1 MEAFNFE
8 SGKAKGVEVLFFE
21 EAEVQKMRG
30 TTPIFAAMGSLSV
43 LYFKDYNR
51 FVLQLNDWRYPLLRR
66 LNISGSENSFVL
78 PGNNATFNLRILSN
92 ASQETLKNFETIL
105 MNNSRFGGK
114 TLEAS
119 PEDKLARKTPKET
132 ATTDKVAET
141 AKNIVEAIK
150 SKTSAKTSS
159 KKRSNLKDIK
169 NKDFQKDA
177 SSSFSKDFFESYR
190 KITNKFLSKRRENPN
205 MTHTVEFTDL
215 VKTSDSKVPTHFIYK
230 SELEEAIISNKEI
243 VLTN

>member
-21 EAEVQKMRG
+21 EAEIQKMRG
-30 TTPIFAAMGSLSV
+30 TTPVFAAMGSLSV

-78 PGNNATFNLRILSN
+78 PGNNSTFNLRILSN
-92 ASQETLKNFETIL
+92 ATQETLKNFETIL

-114 TLEAS
+114 TLETS
-119 PEDKLARKTPKET
+119 PDDKLARKTPKEAT
-132 ATTDKVAET
+132 ATDKVAET

-150 SKTSAKTSS
+150 AKTAKSS

-177 SSSFSKDFFESYR
+177 SSSFNKDFFESYR

-205 MTHTVEFTDL
+205 MSSAVEFTDL

-230 SELEEAIISNKEI
+230 SDLEESIISNKEI